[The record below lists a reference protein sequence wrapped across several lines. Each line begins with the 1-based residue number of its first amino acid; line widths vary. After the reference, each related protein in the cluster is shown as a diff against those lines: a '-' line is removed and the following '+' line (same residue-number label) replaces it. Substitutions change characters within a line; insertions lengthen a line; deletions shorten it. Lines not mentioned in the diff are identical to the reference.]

1 MIINIIPAIRLPR
14 STGKYSYSVPTEL
27 QKSIKIGQIIEVNFR
42 NKNISG
48 IVIGKEL
55 KKPKY
60 KLKEI
65 NRILYPE
72 VLITDSQIKLI
83 KYIASN
89 CGASLGVVTKSLV
102 PDIPKRQKNTKT
114 LKQKNTKTKKHQN
127 KKILFWYS
135 TENELFKN
143 LKEKIKSKKPTQN
156 ASHNESGKQILIL
169 VPEIEMIDKVI
180 DKLELKEKDYI
191 KNDSKIAMGR
201 YFKNWLDILSGKNKI
216 IIGTKISVL
225 LPFSNLSEI
234 IIYNSHDWNHKQSD
248 INPRYDARD
257 ITEWLAKKHGCE
269 LILTT
274 PAPSIEQFYKHQ
286 KFNTKSLP
294 AVVQLD
300 CRTVGVEGAKAGRR
314 IIDLKKEREKGN
326 YTFLSDDLIHNIK
339 ASLEENKKTFIFHNR
354 KGLANFITCHD
365 CGYVF
370 KCPECNISLAY
381 HSNDKK
387 LHCHHCK
394 FKQDIFPMCPKCQ
407 RPNIKFRGQGV
418 DRIRSELEKE
428 FGDTKMLILEKSSLD
443 SLKALKNFD
452 IIIGTEY
459 AINKID
465 FGEFNL
471 IGFTN
476 FDQILNHP
484 DFRAQ
489 EKAYQL
495 FYEIKSQAPDA
506 DYIIQTQ
513 DIENIVLQSII
524 QNNPEIFYKQELSN
538 RKELNYPPFAKIIK
552 LIYKDKKEKSAIYN
566 SKRLVLDL
574 KGKLKNIEIL
584 GPFEN
589 YPKKEFGKYKYNII
603 IKIPLDFD
611 LQKIIKLV
619 PNNFVIDVDPEKL
632 N

>member
-1 MIINIIPAIRLPR
+1 MIVNIIPAIRLPR
-14 STGKYSYSVPTEL
+14 STQTYSYSVPVEL
-27 QKSIKIGQIIEVNFR
+27 QKSIKIGQIIEINFR
-42 NKNISG
+42 GKNISG

-55 KKPKY
+55 KKTKY

-65 NRILYPE
+65 NKILFPE
-72 VLITDSQIKLI
+72 SLITNSQIKLI
-83 KYIASN
+83 KHIAESAESAQGTVAN
-89 CGASLGVVTKSLV
+89 SLV
-102 PDIPKRQKNTKT
+102 PKVPKRFKIQDLRFKNI
-114 LKQKNTKTKKHQN
+114 KKN
-127 KKILFWYS
+127 KKYKKELFWYQN
-135 TENELFKN
+135 ENELFEL
-143 LKEKIKSKKPTQN
+143 LKEKIKIKKQV
-156 ASHNESGKQILIL
+156 LIL
-169 VPEIEMIDKVI
+169 VPEIEMIDKVVN
-180 DKLELKEKDYI
+180 KLGLKEKDYI
-191 KNDSKIAMGR
+191 KNDSKIAMGK

-225 LPFSNLSEI
+225 LPFSNLEKI
-234 IIYNSHDWNHKQSD
+234 IIYNEHDWDHKQSD

-257 ITEWLAKKHGCE
+257 ITEWLAHEHKCK
-269 LILTT
+269 LVLTT
-274 PAPSIEQFYKHQ
+274 PAPSIEQFYEHQ
-286 KFNTKSLP
+286 KSNTKSLP
-294 AVVQLD
+294 AVVQLSCKVARD
-300 CRTVGVEGAKAGRR
+300 EGAKAGRR
-314 IIDLKKEREKGN
+314 IIDLRKEREKGN

-339 ASLEENKKTFIFHNR
+339 ANLAQNKKTFIFHNR

-394 FKQDIFPMCPKCQ
+394 FKQDTFPMCPKCQ
-407 RPNIKFRGQGV
+407 GPNIKFRGQGV
-418 DRIRSELEKE
+418 DRIKSELEKE
-428 FGDTKMLILEKSSLD
+428 FG
-443 SLKALKNFD
+443 KAKITIIDKTIKQFSNLAIKQFD
-452 IIIGTEY
+452 IVIGTEY
-459 AINKID
+459 VLNKLN
-465 FGEFNL
+465 FNSFDL
-471 IGFTN
+471 ISFTN

-538 RKELNYPPFAKIIK
+538 RKELNYPPFAKIVK
-552 LIYKDKKEKSAIYN
+552 LIYKDKKEKKAIYN
-566 SKRLVLDL
+566 SKRLSLDL
-574 KGKLKNIEIL
+574 KNKLKDVEVL

-603 IKIPLDFD
+603 IKMPLDFD

-619 PNNFVIDVDPEKL
+619 PNNFVIDVNPEKL